1 MIELVTLE
9 EAKLHIYATVHDVDD
24 SLIELYLRA
33 ASSSVLNYLKTK
45 RGLYEPEYDE
55 NGDLVVDSHGDL
67 VPVVDSSGQKL
78 IRFDVKAATL
88 IMLGILYRDRD
99 GVDMQKWQMGYLPA
113 PVTALLYPLRDP
125 ALA

>member
-9 EAKLHIYATVHDVDD
+9 EAKQHIYATVHDADD